1 MSVHTSERVQTVVIG
16 GGQAGLSVG
25 YHLAR
30 RGLPFV
36 ILDAQARVGDSWR
49 RRWDSLRLFSPARFN
64 GLDGLPF
71 PAPPDSFPTKDEMGD
86 YLEAYAQRFKLPVRS
101 GVKVDRLARE
111 GRRFV
116 ISAGSRRFEADNVIV
131 AMSNYQAPRVPP
143 QSRELNPGIRQLHSY
158 DYRSPAQLQPGG
170 VLIVGAGNS
179 GAEIAIELRRNGHP
193 VWVSGPAVG
202 EVPFRHGSAFA
213 TKLAI
218 PLLFRVVFH
227 RVLSVRTPMGRKAR
241 GGNLHSATPLIRT
254 KRAHLAEAQAD
265 FVGRVIGA
273 KNGLPQVEGG
283 RVLDVANVIW
293 STGFTPGF
301 SWIDLPILDEHGEP
315 KHQIGV
321 VPDEPGLFFVGLHFL
336 FAMSSAMIHGVGRDA
351 DRIAGVVAERVR
363 AEAPVGVQ
371 AVAAVS

>member
-1 MSVHTSERVQTVVIG
+1 MNVHTSERVQTVVIG

-49 RRWDSLRLFSPARFN
+49 RRWDSLRLFSHARFD
-64 GLDGLPF
+64 GLDGMPF
-71 PAPPDSFPTKDEMGD
+71 PAPPDYFPTKDEMGD
-86 YLEAYAQRFKLPVRS
+86 YLESYARQFKLPVRS

-116 ISAGSRRFEADNVIV
+116 VSAGPQRFEADNVVV
-131 AMSNYQAPRVPP
+131 AMSNYQVPRVPP
-143 QSRELNPGIRQLHSY
+143 QARELSPGIVQLHSF

-179 GAEIAIELRRNGHP
+179 GAEIGIELRRHGHP
-193 VWVSGPAVG
+193 VWVSGPSTG
-202 EVPFRHGSAFA
+202 QVPFRHGSLFA
-213 TKLAI
+213 TKVAI
-218 PLLFRVVFH
+218 PLVFRVIFH
-227 RVLSVRTPMGRKAR
+227 RILSVRTPLGRKAR
-241 GGNLHSATPLIRT
+241 RGSLHSATPLIRT
-254 KRAHLAEAQAD
+254 KRSDLTAAQ
-265 FVGRVIGA
+265 VELVPRVTGA
-273 KNGLPQVEGG
+273 KNGLPQLEGG

-315 KHQIGV
+315 KHQSGV
-321 VPDEPGLFFVGLHFL
+321 VADEPGLFFVGLHFL
-336 FAMSSAMIHGVGRDA
+336 HAMSSAMIHGVGRDA
-351 DRIAGVVAERVR
+351 DRIADGVATRVR
-363 AEAPVGVQ
+363 AEAPVGAQ
-371 AVAAVS
+371 AVVAVS